1 MREELRIQLL
11 QKLATGPKTAKE
23 LAALLGVSQPTISR
37 VIGALGDQIVSLGRG
52 RATKYARPRPVR
64 GTTSVFPV
72 CRIDEAGNAHPLGV
86 LRTLAGG
93 QYWWQP
99 EGPDHENRL
108 FDHLPW
114 FVQDMRPDGF
124 VGRAFAQR
132 LGMELS
138 LPAKLNDWTD
148 DDVLL
153 ALSRRGEDHIGN
165 LVLGDESIAR
175 YLQSAQKP
183 PPAIPEPARQQ
194 TYVELANAA
203 MAGDPAGSSAGGEQ
217 PKFAAVL
224 KDGDGFRHVLVKFSP
239 PLTSLEGRRWADL
252 FHCEHLALETVQAAG
267 IDAASSRILEAGQ
280 RVFLEV
286 DRFDRIGTL
295 GRSSLFSL
303 RSIDSEYVG
312 TGADWAKCAGGLLRA
327 GVISADNARKMRW
340 LKAFGDLIGN
350 TDMHLGNLSLIRVR
364 SKSYRLAPVYDMLP
378 MLYRPVSG
386 ETPGRKFAPHAMTMD
401 TADVWPSALQSAL
414 RFWDMASIEP
424 GVSGEFRRTC
434 CDNLAVLSSLE
445 AGPRISREIPTD
457 PFDGPG
463 RSRGH
468 CS

>member
-23 LAALLGVSQPTISR
+23 LAVLLGVSQPTISR
-37 VIGALGDQIVSLGRG
+37 VIGELGDQIVSLGRG

-72 CRIDEAGNAHPLGV
+72 YRIDEAGNVHPMGV
-86 LRTLAGG
+86 LRTLVGG

-99 EGPDHENRL
+99 EGPYHENRL

-114 FVQDMRPDGF
+114 FIQDMRPDGF

-132 LGMELS
+132 LGMELG

-165 LVLGDESIAR
+165 LVIGDESVTR
-175 YLQSAQKP
+175 YLKSAQKP
-183 PPAIPEPARQQ
+183 TPGIPGPARHQ
-194 TYVELANAA
+194 TYAELASAA

-217 PKFAAVL
+217 PKFATAL
-224 KDGDGFRHVLVKFSP
+224 QDGDECRHVLVKFSP
-239 PLTSLEGRRWADL
+239 VLTSLEGQRWADL
-252 FHCEHLALETVQAAG
+252 LHCEHLALGIVQAAG
-267 IDAASSRILEAGQ
+267 IDAARSRILEADH

-286 DRFDRIGTL
+286 DRFDRIGAL

-312 TGADWAKCAGGLLRA
+312 AGDDWAKCAGGLLRA
-327 GVISADNARKMRW
+327 GVISPEDAREMRW
-340 LKAFGDLIGN
+340 LKVFGGLIGN
-350 TDMHLGNLSLIRVR
+350 TDMHLGNLSFIRVR
-364 SKSYRLAPVYDMLP
+364 PKFYTLAPVYDMLP

-386 ETPGRKFAPHAMTMD
+386 ETPRREFAPHAMTMD
-401 TADVWPSALQSAL
+401 TADEWPSALQSAL
-414 RFWDMASIEP
+414 RFWEMASVEP
-424 GVSGEFRRTC
+424 GVSGEFRRIC
-434 CDNLAVLSSLE
+434 RDNLAVLLSLE
-445 AGPRISREIPTD
+445 AGPRIIPRGTD
-457 PFDGPG
+457 TSF
-463 RSRGH
+463 
-468 CS
+468 